1 MTTITVYSKPY
12 KTGCFQCDQTK
23 NLFDKA
29 GVIYTSVDIT
39 AEENADAF
47 RYITEEL
54 GYAQVPVVVVDND
67 GVIDSWYGLNPV
79 KIKEVSED
87 SLAA

>member
-29 GVIYTSVDIT
+29 GVTYMNVDIT
-39 AEENADAF
+39 AAENADAY

-54 GYAQVPVVVVDND
+54 GYAQAPVVVVDND
-67 GVIDSWYGLNPV
+67 GVIESWAGLNPV
-79 KIKEVSED
+79 KIAEVSTP